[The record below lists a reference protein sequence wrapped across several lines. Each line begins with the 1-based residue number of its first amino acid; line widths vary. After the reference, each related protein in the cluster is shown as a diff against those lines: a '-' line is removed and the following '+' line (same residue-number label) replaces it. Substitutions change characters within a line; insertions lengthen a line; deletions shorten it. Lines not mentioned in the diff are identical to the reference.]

1 MCYVFY
7 VRGFYRKICILIMIL
22 NLCLL
27 KIFRKRKRPVVKLT
41 DEEIESRALLLKEW
55 TRYKKQEYIS
65 NVNQIDRIMAA
76 QRRALDMLYE
86 ESEELYNEAIMVNF
100 NIYSVLK

>member
-1 MCYVFY
+1 ML
-7 VRGFYRKICILIMIL
+7 ICDKFNSCIE
-22 NLCLL
+22 NS
-27 KIFRKRKRPVVKLT
+27 RKRKRPVVKLT
-41 DEEIESRALLLKEW
+41 EEEIESRELLLKEW

-100 NIYSVLK
+100 NIYSILK